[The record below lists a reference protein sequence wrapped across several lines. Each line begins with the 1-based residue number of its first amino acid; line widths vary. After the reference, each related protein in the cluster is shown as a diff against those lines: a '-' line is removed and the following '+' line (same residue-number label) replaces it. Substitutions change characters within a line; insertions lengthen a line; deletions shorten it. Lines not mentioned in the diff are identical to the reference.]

1 MKAIMPARGLRF
13 FFLVM
18 ALLDCLLIVAAGTE
32 PAIAQTR
39 IEKKPAVSS
48 AQMKVMRLQRP
59 AILWKANLKPF
70 GFNSSALLPQH
81 IEELRV
87 AVSHMNTNPNWTL
100 VIEGH
105 RDTAE
110 RPGLSQ
116 ERINRA
122 RDQLV
127 SELGLD
133 AARIISRNL
142 CASCPVEGNSDLNR
156 RIEIGAVD
164 QGSGIPDDFS
174 LNTVSKCAKAVLCH
188 ETPPMS
194 PVQMRRLE

>member
-1 MKAIMPARGLRF
+1 MKANMPDLGSKF
-13 FFLVM
+13 SFLIM
-18 ALLDCLLIVAAGTE
+18 ALLYYLLIVSAWTG
-32 PAIAQTR
+32 PVIAQTR
-39 IEKKPAVSS
+39 IEKKPVTSS
-48 AQMKVMRLQRP
+48 AQLRVMRPQRP
-59 AILWKANLKPF
+59 VILWKANLKPF
-70 GFNSSALLPQH
+70 GFNSSALLKQH

-87 AVSHMNTNPNWTL
+87 AASQMSANPGWTL

-105 RDTAE
+105 RDPAE

-133 AARIISRNL
+133 AARIILRDL
-142 CASCPVEGNSDLNR
+142 CASCPVKGNSDLNR
-156 RIEIGAVD
+156 RIEIGAID
-164 QGSGIPDDFS
+164 RGSGIPDDFS
-174 LNTVSKCAKAVLCH
+174 LDSVSKCTKAMLCH
-188 ETPPMS
+188 ESPVMK